1 MVLISYFSNLA
12 YYFYIV
18 FYTRFQIRQEHQKY
32 QKLIETLY
40 KMLPFLKTENG
51 DDLIEYKFCGY
62 FGWTDNNLGLIGK
75 SKEDGIYNLISCG
88 ANGIINAFAGTE
100 ILLDLFE
107 NRDNP
112 LIPLFCPLRDR

>member
-62 FGWTDNNLGLIGK
+62 FGWTDNNLGLSASLK
-75 SKEDGIYNLISCG
+75 KMEF
-88 ANGIINAFAGTE
+88 II
-100 ILLDLFE
+100 
-107 NRDNP
+107 
-112 LIPLFCPLRDR
+112 

>member
-1 MVLISYFSNLA
+1 
-12 YYFYIV
+12 
-18 FYTRFQIRQEHQKY
+18 
-32 QKLIETLY
+32 
-40 KMLPFLKTENG
+40 MLPFLKIENG

-75 SKEDGIYNLISCG
+75 SKEDGIYYLISCG

-112 LIPLFCPLRDR
+112 LIPFFVRCEINKVSPKKYKPAFNNMPKLISKTPKTINKE